1 MAFHFDGMCRLC
13 MAQKEDLL
21 PLFDEENQQ
30 ADCLTSRIMTLASI
44 KKMFVGDGLPA
55 LICSQCFHQVNVS
68 YEFKKQVETSDNT
81 LRNYLQKQTWL
92 HLWRGGETGAP
103 HIVITICFV
112 RRLPRLTTR
121 SVVVVSSIVNHLNM
135 LKSRFYISV
144 VFKQLNTWEDGE
156 VLSGNNNPVIFDDWK
171 FSPLKMESKDK
182 LDEEAG
188 VEYKN
193 TENVSDDHII
203 GHTDSINLIW
213 SNRAAVK
220 VWMSEGGPS
229 TSSGVTGRQL
239 RFGCLRVVH
248 QPHLGSSWGEEE
260 QNKEDEPPPPS
271 RKSTRIRKAR
281 ARRKALKKE
290 EEEEEVNSIENENY
304 NEDEIDNE
312 IEIESETE
320 NESEEH
326 NRVRS
331 SLRKTTGKKEKQY
344 SCEFCG
350 KTFSAAFNLNRHRH
364 NMHISGNPFSCDLCG
379 KSFSLSSE
387 LVCHKRI
394 HTGERPYT
402 CNDCGRKFI
411 RASTLKCHQR
421 LHTGEKPYVCHMCG
435 MCFSQCSLLIHHRRL
450 HSGEK
455 PFCCK
460 DCGKTFAQSSSLKVS
475 VFHTPLPAC
484 PVAAV

>member
-1 MAFHFDGMCRLC
+1 
-13 MAQKEDLL
+13 
-21 PLFDEENQQ
+21 
-30 ADCLTSRIMTLASI
+30 
-44 KKMFVGDGLPA
+44 MFVGDGLPA

-81 LRNYLQKQTWL
+81 LRNYLRKQ
-92 HLWRGGETGAP
+92 
-103 HIVITICFV
+103 
-112 RRLPRLTTR
+112 
-121 SVVVVSSIVNHLNM
+121 
-135 LKSRFYISV
+135 
-144 VFKQLNTWEDGE
+144 EDGD
-156 VLSGNNNPVIFDDWK
+156 VLSGNNNPVIFDEWK
-171 FSPLKMESKDK
+171 FSPLKMEAKDK

-188 VEYKN
+188 AKYKN
-193 TENVSDDHII
+193 TENVSDD
-203 GHTDSINLIW
+203 
-213 SNRAAVK
+213 
-220 VWMSEGGPS
+220 
-229 TSSGVTGRQL
+229 
-239 RFGCLRVVH
+239 
-248 QPHLGSSWGEEE
+248 SSWDEEE

-281 ARRKALKKE
+281 ARRKALNK
-290 EEEEEVNSIENENY
+290 EEEEVNSIENENY
-304 NEDEIDNE
+304 NEDEIENE

-331 SLRKTTGKKEKQY
+331 SLRKTAGKKEKQY

-460 DCGKTFAQSSSLKVS
+460 DCGKTFAQSSSLKVAVELNTTSALANYATEAAGDWMLFLSCQIIEALEYLVEPRQACQKTIYFLDRACS
-475 VFHTPLPAC
+475 VCRTPGRQ
-484 PVAAV
+484 V